1 MSDNNESAQPDAE
14 WPPICPSAYATP
26 EVAMTP
32 RRIARG
38 ALGLAELVVGL
49 IWMSLPVIIW
59 LEVRAVRSMLE
70 ALIAQGVTP

>member
-1 MSDNNESAQPDAE
+1 MSDNTT
-14 WPPICPSAYATP
+14 WPPDCPSTYATP

-38 ALGLAELVVGL
+38 ALSLAELAVGL

-59 LEVRAVRSMLE
+59 LEVRAVRSTLE